1 MPPTTSASPALAR
14 VINDRLTLDAIA
26 GHGPISRAEL
36 RAATGLSQPSMLDV
50 VSRLLEAGLIEAA
63 GESGIK
69 RRGPNAQLYDIS
81 RRQAA
86 VAVRVDGDRLHAVVT
101 DLRGIRLGEA
111 QRPVDESEPADQVA
125 SAVHAATRASEA
137 GGLNKDGEPRAV
149 ELGAAVVGIHG
160 PVDPHD
166 GDLGFAWDLP
176 HWQHRV
182 VERLRLLLPCR
193 VRLEHDIMLAAIS
206 EQAHGAARGREDFAV
221 LWMGTGLGCAIFLDG
236 RPLRGASGGAG
247 EIGYM
252 PTPGARVTPLPLEP
266 GPRAGFQGGLQS
278 LIGAAALQDLAEAH
292 GADRDLTSLSQP
304 GTALL
309 GAAAERIAVGL
320 ASLCTLTDPG
330 HIVLAGPIGQAG
342 GPALAAAV
350 EDALRPLSPTPTTV
364 APSALPD
371 DGIIAGAVSSAVDD
385 ARDALWG
392 SLSP

>member
-1 MPPTTSASPALAR
+1 MASTTSASPALAR

-63 GESGIK
+63 GESGVK

-86 VAVRVDGDRLHAVVT
+86 VAVRVDGDHLHAVVT
-101 DLRGIRLGEA
+101 DLRGIRRGEA
-111 QRPVDESEPADQVA
+111 QRPVDETEPADQVA
-125 SAVHAATRASEA
+125 SVIDAATRDA
-137 GGLNKDGEPRAV
+137 GGERPGV
-149 ELGAAVVGIHG
+149 ELGAVVVGIHG

-206 EQAHGAARGREDFAV
+206 EKTHGAAQGREDFAV
-221 LWMGTGLGCAIFLDG
+221 LWMGKGLGCAIFLDG

-252 PTPGARVTPLPLEP
+252 PTPGAKVMHLPSEP

-278 LIGAAALQDLAEAH
+278 LIGAAALQDLAKAH
-292 GADRDLTSLSQP
+292 GTDLAALSQP
-304 GTALL
+304 GTPLL
-309 GAAAERIAVGL
+309 SAAAERIAVGL

-330 HIVLAGPIGQAG
+330 HIVLAGPIGQVG

-350 EDALRPLSPTPTTV
+350 EDALGPLSPTPTTV
-364 APSALPD
+364 AASTLPD
-371 DGIIAGAVSSAVDD
+371 DGIVSGAVASAVAD

-392 SLSP
+392 SLSR